1 MNNERTILSFLVA
14 GMNSE
19 FFDDKNSA
27 AALLNEIRNV
37 IDTLGSISVSDV
49 CDIYENHTST
59 HFDKVYHSINYRWYS
74 IKDFKFVEAINCK
87 TGSPYYRIG
96 ITIQSSNEEV

>member
-19 FFDDKNSA
+19 IFDDKNSA
-27 AALLNEIRNV
+27 TVVLNEIRDV
-37 IDTLGSISVSDV
+37 ISTFGSISVGDV
-49 CDIYENHTST
+49 CDIYEKHTST
-59 HFDKVYHSINYRWYS
+59 HFDKVYHNINYRWYS
-74 IKDFKFVEAINCK
+74 IKNFKFVEAINCR

-96 ITIQSSNEEV
+96 ITIPSNNEEV